1 MTDRPYGDITRIL
14 LAMDREIA
22 GSEDELY
29 GLVLDE
35 LRSLARHYLKIIPTE
50 GMIDATG
57 LVNEAWIRL
66 HERGEKKF
74 ENRFHFFAIAGRAI
88 RDAAVDEARRCGALK
103 RGGGHKRVDINTSM
117 PNPTRN
123 PETYLELHRAV
134 EKLRG
139 VDASAADL
147 IDLWIHIGLS
157 HQEIAEL
164 RGVSLS
170 TVRREWRF
178 AKAFLENELQP
189 REPEELDNPTPEQ
202 T

>member
-1 MTDRPYGDITRIL
+1 MTDLPHGEITKIL
-14 LAMDREIA
+14 LAMDRDIA

-29 GLVLDE
+29 GLVMDE
-35 LRSLARHYLKIIPTE
+35 LRALARHYLKVVPSD

-66 HERGEKKF
+66 RERGKSKF
-74 ENRFHFFAIAGRAI
+74 ENRRHFFAIAGRAI

-103 RGGGHKRVDINTSM
+103 RGGERKRVDLDTSI
-117 PNPTRN
+117 PNPSRD
-123 PETYLELHRAV
+123 PESYLELHRAV
-134 EKLRG
+134 DKLRD
-139 VDASAADL
+139 VDDSAADL

-189 REPEELDNPTPEQ
+189 NQPEEPDNPMPER

>member
-1 MTDRPYGDITRIL
+1 MTNRSCGDITRIL
-14 LAMDREIA
+14 LAMDRETA

-35 LRSLARHYLKIIPTE
+35 LRSLARHYLKILPSD
-50 GMIDATG
+50 GMIDATD
-57 LVNEAWIRL
+57 LVNDAWIRL
-66 HERGEKKF
+66 HERGKNKF
-74 ENRFHFFAIAGRAI
+74 ENRSHFFAIAGRAI

-103 RGGGHKRVDINTSM
+103 RGGGRKRVDLNVSI
-117 PNPTRN
+117 PNPSRD
-123 PETYLELHRAV
+123 PDSYLELHQAV

-147 IDLWIHIGLS
+147 VDLWIHIGLA
-157 HQEIAEL
+157 HQEIADL

-178 AKAFLENELQP
+178 AKAFLEKELQSSDS
-189 REPEELDNPTPEQ
+189 E
-202 T
+202 